1 MGTDTL
7 WTRPSPTSVV
17 EASAAAPQ
25 KAPAPQEELEV
36 CDAHMHCWDQ
46 HEKVSKFNNHILG
59 DCGSYLP
66 DDYRKDLLYT
76 PGTLK
81 LRSCVHVEAFPTDQ
95 VEETRWLDSL

>member
-1 MGTDTL
+1 MGSL
-7 WTRPSPTSVV
+7 LCSVPHV
-17 EASAAAPQ
+17 PPRCYCISRLFTMA
-25 KAPAPQEELEV
+25 EELEV